1 MSDAVR
7 KRSLSA
13 LVVFGACTSR
23 NGVAFAP
30 SLAYASKKSA
40 KNTWNIR
47 LQNRRQRVSGDKH
60 MTLDMVFGTKRPRS
74 TIGTV
79 AIEEDDSETQ
89 HPGDDQQP
97 TPKPKIKFQALPD
110 FMQKD
115 PLMVTKQRWLE
126 ETTIIEQETPI
137 SDRQKNEMMV
147 MSAVSIA
154 LAVGVVYALASSAPE
169 MIKDTQTESE
179 NVVRDLMR
187 EGNAE
192 RLEIATRNIV
202 GTVLPNSAED
212 VIAVSIGEGIAG
224 AIGAFATWLLGLI
237 LNFKSDDGFVVT
249 PTNGGGRHGSG
260 GSGPMGGQS
269 MNALVSEAVADGD
282 YFLTR
287 AAAQPLLEAVGIPL
301 FFASLASVLI
311 ATVPYEAVKITS
323 QKRRQDMEEKV
334 LLEMLLEEEENRK
347 KDQNVVDR
355 ISNNMFEFISKLN
368 VRANFDDDV
377 ADDNIDDGASGISVL
392 QKEEEQKNVPALDYV
407 ELFADL
413 TKWLEYDVL
422 ISNYRGV
429 LTLPNGMLLSTGWE
443 SAIFG

>member
-1 MSDAVR
+1 
-7 KRSLSA
+7 
-13 LVVFGACTSR
+13 
-23 NGVAFAP
+23 
-30 SLAYASKKSA
+30 
-40 KNTWNIR
+40 
-47 LQNRRQRVSGDKH
+47 
-60 MTLDMVFGTKRPRS
+60 
-74 TIGTV
+74 
-79 AIEEDDSETQ
+79 
-89 HPGDDQQP
+89 
-97 TPKPKIKFQALPD
+97 
-110 FMQKD
+110 MQKD

-126 ETTIIEQETPI
+126 ETTIIEEEEAPI

-249 PTNGGGRHGSG
+249 PANGGGRHGSG

-323 QKRRQDMEEKV
+323 QKRRQDMEEQV

-355 ISNNMFEFISKLN
+355 ISNNVFEFISKLN
-368 VRANFDDDV
+368 VRANFDDGA
-377 ADDNIDDGASGISVL
+377 ADDIDDDIDDKGSDISVL
-392 QKEEEQKNVPALDYV
+392 QMEEEQKNVPALDYV

-422 ISNYRGV
+422 ISNYRGI

>member
-1 MSDAVR
+1 MR

-13 LVVFGACTSR
+13 LVVFGAFTSR
-23 NGVAFAP
+23 NSVAFAP
-30 SLAYASKKSA
+30 SSYASKKSA

-47 LQNRRQRVSGDKH
+47 LHNPRQRLRDQR
-60 MTLDMVFGTKRPRS
+60 MTLDVVGTKRPRS

-79 AIEEDDSETQ
+79 AMDEDDSETQ
-89 HPGDDQQP
+89 HPNNDDQQP

-126 ETTIIEQETPI
+126 ETTIIEEEEAPI

-249 PTNGGGRHGSG
+249 PANGGGRHSSG

-323 QKRRQDMEEKV
+323 QKRRQDMEEQV

-355 ISNNMFEFISKLN
+355 ISNNVFEFISKLN
-368 VRANFDDDV
+368 VRANFDDGA
-377 ADDNIDDGASGISVL
+377 ADDIDDDIDDKGSDISIL
-392 QKEEEQKNVPALDYV
+392 QMEEEQKNVPALDYV

-429 LTLPNGMLLSTGWE
+429 LTLPNGVLLSTGWE